1 MVVTNLEGNNNKW
14 NEANNNDTNYDK
26 DHNNENK
33 KNNQKIS
40 QELLKGLIFIRRRR
54 LSLFREVVN
63 LHEATNFIFIS

>member
-33 KNNQKIS
+33 
-40 QELLKGLIFIRRRR
+40 
-54 LSLFREVVN
+54 
-63 LHEATNFIFIS
+63 

>member
-26 DHNNENK
+26 DHNNENPK
-33 KNNQKIS
+33 KKKMN
-40 QELLKGLIFIRRRR
+40 QELLRGLIFMRRRR
-54 LSLFREVVN
+54 LFSFREVVN

>member
-33 KNNQKIS
+33 KKQSKNKPGIT
-40 QELLKGLIFIRRRR
+40 KR
-54 LSLFREVVN
+54 VN
-63 LHEATNFIFIS
+63 LYSEEKIILIS